1 MQEKSIK
8 NINEINNMSDED
20 LEKGFLEVDV
30 KALGIDLNDE
40 SLYMTSKE
48 LEDELVKR
56 RRMNF
61 RK

>member
-48 LEDELVKR
+48 LEEELVKR

>member
-30 KALGIDLNDE
+30 RALGIDLNDE

>member
-8 NINEINNMSDED
+8 KISEINDMNDEE
-20 LEKGFLEVDV
+20 LESGFLEVDV
-30 KALGIDLNDE
+30 RALGIDLNDE

-48 LEDELVKR
+48 LEEELVKR

>member
-30 KALGIDLNDE
+30 RALGIDLNDE

-48 LEDELVKR
+48 LEEELVKR